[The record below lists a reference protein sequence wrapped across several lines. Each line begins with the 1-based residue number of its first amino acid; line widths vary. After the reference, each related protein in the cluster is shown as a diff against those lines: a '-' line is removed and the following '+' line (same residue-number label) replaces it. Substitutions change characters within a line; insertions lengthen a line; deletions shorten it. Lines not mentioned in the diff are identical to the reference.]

1 MNTLEALVGKGL
13 SEWVIFQLIV
23 YNVAW
28 MVILAVPIAVLF
40 STLMAFGS
48 MSASNEITIIKAS
61 GGSLIR
67 MMMPVIVVS
76 ILLSYSLFLFNDIV
90 LPESNHKAKTLQF
103 DIMQTKPTF
112 SIDPGQFSTQLEGYT
127 ILSRKVDSISGTLF
141 GVTIYDL
148 TKVHGRNIISA
159 DTGIVKFTS
168 DFKNLKMTLYNGEVH
183 QSVSDN
189 VNNYKIIEFKEY
201 QILLPARGF
210 AFEKSEAE
218 GGTRGDREM
227 KISDMQE
234 IVNSARDNFDKIKK
248 SNKKLSQEEAK
259 YALGLLKYTQS
270 VPKPDSIAQQPNDTS
285 RLAAIVRVSK
295 RINFMFSVLESDL
308 YQMNN
313 LDQRMKQYE
322 IEIQKKY
329 ALPFACIVFVF
340 VGAPL
345 GIITKGGSFGWSAG
359 MTLIFYIIY
368 WACLIGGE
376 KLGDRGYIS
385 PFLAMWLGNF
395 ITGILGILLTIKV
408 SWESFGVFDFTKWKM
423 PSFLSK
429 KKINYG

>member
-1 MNTLEALVGKGL
+1 MNLIDRYILKSHIAPFTFGFSLIIFIYLMQFIMNTLETLVGKGL
-13 SEWVIFQLIV
+13 SEWVIIQLIV
-23 YNVAW
+23 YNVSW
-28 MVILAVPIAVLF
+28 MVILAVPVAVLF

-48 MSASNEITIIKAS
+48 MSAANEVTVIKAS

-67 MMMPVIVVS
+67 MMMPVIIASV
-76 ILLSYSLFLFNDIV
+76 LLSYLLYLFNDII

-112 SIDPGQFSTQLEGYT
+112 SIDPGQFSTQLDGYT

-159 DTGIVKFTS
+159 DTGIVKFTP

-183 QSVSDN
+183 QSLSNN
-189 VNNYKIIEFKEY
+189 VNNYKIIEFTEY

-210 AFEKSEAE
+210 SFEKSEAD

-227 KISDMQE
+227 RIADMQE
-234 IVNSARDNFDKIKK
+234 IVNSARENYTKIQK

-259 YALGLLKYTQS
+259 YALGKIKYTQS
-270 VPKPDSIAQQPNDTS
+270 VPKPDSIPPQTIDTS
-285 RLAAIVRVSK
+285 RLTAIVKVSK
-295 RINFMFSVLESDL
+295 RINFMYSVLESDL

-329 ALPFACIVFVF
+329 AA
-340 VGAPL
+340 
-345 GIITKGGSFGWSAG
+345 
-359 MTLIFYIIY
+359 
-368 WACLIGGE
+368 
-376 KLGDRGYIS
+376 
-385 PFLAMWLGNF
+385 
-395 ITGILGILLTIKV
+395 
-408 SWESFGVFDFTKWKM
+408 
-423 PSFLSK
+423 
-429 KKINYG
+429 